1 MNLQDIKDV
10 RASRIKRETKS
21 EVLNKRKKARDAI
34 ELRNIDSQIITDKDY
49 FERMFKEVSAA

>member
-49 FERMFKEVSAA
+49 FERIFKEVAA

>member
-1 MNLQDIKDV
+1 VNLQDIKDV